1 MQHYIKSGSMHFR
14 NFVAFVYRHFMD
26 DNCRQHAIVLTY
38 TTLFA
43 VVPVMTVTFT
53 ILSAIPSLQHVSA
66 DIQGFIFRHLIPSSG
81 MMVQQRLQEF
91 SHQAGQLTV
100 VGIGM
105 LFVTALLMLLTIEK
119 SFNHIWRVRQ
129 ERKGVV
135 SFLRYWAVLSL
146 GPLLLGAGF
155 AISSYIASQELF
167 TEAASM
173 VRPFVPGIR
182 LITFG
187 FTALGFTLLYV
198 AVPNCKVPLK
208 AAFAGGLFAALLF
221 ELAKRGFGIF
231 VMSFSSYKLVYG
243 AFAALPV
250 FLIWV
255 YLSWSIILLGVEV
268 SRALALYR
276 DDSKAFRHP
285 VLALLDVLQ
294 LFWQRQQKGMTVSDI
309 DAMAV
314 LGKDEVEV
322 WFDFSRLLQ
331 EQNIIH
337 RTDNGAYVLSRNL
350 AAVNFYEFYRQLPW
364 PLPATA
370 DLERLHADDHW
381 VRVLRP
387 ALENVDAFMQ
397 QEFSLSLASIV
408 AEDGQTEPAS
418 SSASAKVSE

>member
-1 MQHYIKSGSMHFR
+1 MRQHIRSGSAHFR

-43 VVPVMTVTFT
+43 IVPVMTVTFT
-53 ILSAIPSLQHVSA
+53 ILSAIPSLQHVSG
-66 DIQGFIFRHLIPSSG
+66 DIQGFVFRHFIPSTG

-91 SHQAGQLTV
+91 SQQASHLTV
-100 VGIGM
+100 VGVGM
-105 LFVTALLMLLTIEK
+105 LFVTALMMLLTIEK
-119 SFNHIWRVRQ
+119 AFNHIWRVRQ
-129 ERKGVV
+129 ERKGIV

-155 AISSYIASQELF
+155 AISSYV
-167 TEAASM
+167 ASM
-173 VRPFVPGIR
+173 QLFSSAANVVSGVVPGMR
-182 LITFG
+182 LLTFTCTG
-187 FTALGFTLLYV
+187 LAFTLLYI
-198 AVPNCKVPLK
+198 AVPNCKVPLR
-208 AAFAGGLFAALLF
+208 AGLLGGFFAALLF
-221 ELAKRGFGIF
+221 ELAKRAFGIF
-231 VMSFSSYKLVYG
+231 VAGFSSYKLVYG

-268 SRALALYR
+268 SRALAIYR

-322 WFDFSRLLQ
+322 WFDFARILQ
-331 EQNIIH
+331 EQCIIH
-337 RTDNGAYVLSRNL
+337 RTDSGSYVLSRNL
-350 AAVNFYEFYRQLPW
+350 ETLDFYDFYQKLPW
-364 PLPATA
+364 PLPAPK
-370 DLERLHADDHW
+370 DLIRLHGDDHW
-381 VRVLRP
+381 VAVLRP
-387 ALENVDAFMQ
+387 ALMSVNEFM
-397 QEFSLSLASIV
+397 EKELRISLASIV
-408 AEDGQTEPAS
+408 AEDGLRIV
-418 SSASAKVSE
+418 SAEKTA

>member
-1 MQHYIKSGSMHFR
+1 MRQHFRTGSKHLR

-53 ILSAIPSLQHVSA
+53 ILSAIPSMQHVSG
-66 DIQGFIFRHLIPSSG
+66 DIQGFVFRHFIPSTG

-91 SHQAGQLTV
+91 SHQAGQLTF

-105 LFVTALLMLLTIEK
+105 LFVTALLMLVTIEK

-129 ERKGVV
+129 ERKGVI

-155 AISSYIASQELF
+155 ALSSYVASQELF

-173 VRPFVPGIR
+173 VRHFIPGMR
-182 LITFG
+182 LITFV

-198 AVPNCKVPLK
+198 AVPNCKVPFK
-208 AAFAGGLFAALLF
+208 AAFAGGLFAAFLF
-221 ELAKRGFGIF
+221 ELAKRAFGIF
-231 VMSFSSYKLVYG
+231 VMNFSSYKLVYG

-255 YLSWSIILLGVEV
+255 YLSWSIILLGVEI
-268 SRALALYR
+268 SRALAIYR

-285 VLALLDVLQ
+285 VLAILDVLQ

-322 WFDFSRLLQ
+322 WFDFARILQ
-331 EQNIIH
+331 DQRIIH
-337 RTDNGAYVLSRNL
+337 RTDTGDYVLSRNL
-350 AAVNFYEFYRQLPW
+350 ETLDFHDFYLKLPW
-364 PLPATA
+364 PLPTPR
-370 DLERLHADDHW
+370 DLVHLHGDDHW
-381 VRVLRP
+381 VQVLRP
-387 ALENVDAFMQ
+387 ALTRVNDYMEK
-397 QEFSLSLASIV
+397 ELRISLASIV
-408 AEDGQTEPAS
+408 AEDGSRTASPAQPAS
-418 SSASAKVSE
+418 